1 MIGPRVF
8 RLPRK
13 TYSDD
18 LSWSANRPMVLEL
31 AERMGVPADKF
42 RLDFFGGT
50 MFWVRP
56 EALKPLREL
65 RLASEFDEEQGL
77 LDGDLPHAIERVL
90 STAVVAAGF
99 KLDDVGGLEEET
111 RASPPDGR
119 NAPTAIA

>member
-1 MIGPRVF
+1 MQTDPTIDTLDDTPPPKPPRRTILF
-8 RLPRK
+8 
-13 TYSDD
+13 
-18 LSWSANRPMVLEL
+18 
-31 AERMGVPADKF
+31 
-42 RLDFFGGT
+42 
-50 MFWVRP
+50 
-56 EALKPLREL
+56 
-65 RLASEFDEEQGL
+65 ASVTSEEQGL